1 MATLSVGGTTVF
13 DGATLQSGVDLASA
27 TFPTGHIYQMFN
39 VHSIAAQTI
48 AGNSTA
54 TVTGLTKT
62 FNRIRGNS
70 HFICQTQV
78 ICAPASNADNLDDV
92 DPSFAFVV
100 NNSVLDTNTNLI
112 WDGFYASYVPSW
124 RTEAT
129 YNARYDIWCRSCSI
143 DMTHISSGSNGDSVT
158 IAVRAKAN
166 HANMSF
172 YINRSQVT
180 TENGGVSSL
189 TIFEVA

>member
-1 MATLSVGGTTVF
+1 MSGIIDSVGMK
-13 DGATLQSGVDLASA
+13 SGVIGSDVYSA
-27 TFPTGHIYQMFN
+27 GHIYQMFN

-48 AGNSTA
+48 AGSSTA

-78 ICAPASNADNLDDV
+78 ICATNDNQENMDDV
-92 DPSFAFVV
+92 DPSLAFVV
-100 NNSVLDTNTNLI
+100 NSSIVDTNTNLI
-112 WDGFYASYVPSW
+112 WDGFYASYVPAW
-124 RTEAT
+124 RVGGT
-129 YNARYDIWCRSCSI
+129 YSGRYDTFCRSCSV

-158 IAVRAKAN
+158 IAVQARSN
-166 HANMSF
+166 HNMGF
-172 YINRSQVT
+172 YINRSQAAT
-180 TENGGVSSL
+180 DNGAVSSL